1 MDEVNTIKQTNVSSA
16 CITSENEFFREMYSE
31 SGLKSFTIFVFFF
44 LVNLVESVLETGR
57 SVLQERLE
65 KEIRVSVLG
74 QEPWN
79 LETWEFMSKE
89 QLSSLMKNDDF
100 LKKFSSAKKEAQ
112 DKYQWYFIAISVVQ
126 ILSMLL
132 LALGCGKLVIGIVR
146 RNEQP

>member
-1 MDEVNTIKQTNVSSA
+1 MPNQWLLPDGPA
-16 CITSENEFFREMYSE
+16 LR
-31 SGLKSFTIFVFFF
+31 SGTPQSRALWPQGSRVKLKVCFTIFVFFL

-57 SVLQERLE
+57 SVLQERME

-89 QLSSLMKNDDF
+89 QLSNLMKNDDF

>member
-1 MDEVNTIKQTNVSSA
+1 VK
-16 CITSENEFFREMYSE
+16 
-31 SGLKSFTIFVFFF
+31 LKVCFTIFVFFF

-65 KEIRVSVLG
+65 KEIRVSVLS

>member
-1 MDEVNTIKQTNVSSA
+1 
-16 CITSENEFFREMYSE
+16 
-31 SGLKSFTIFVFFF
+31 
-44 LVNLVESVLETGR
+44 
-57 SVLQERLE
+57 
-65 KEIRVSVLG
+65 
-74 QEPWN
+74 
-79 LETWEFMSKE
+79 
-89 QLSSLMKNDDF
+89 MKNDDF

>member
-1 MDEVNTIKQTNVSSA
+1 MK
-16 CITSENEFFREMYSE
+16 
-31 SGLKSFTIFVFFF
+31 LKVCFTIFVFFF

-100 LKKFSSAKKEAQ
+100 LKKFSSDKKEAQ

>member
-1 MDEVNTIKQTNVSSA
+1 MK
-16 CITSENEFFREMYSE
+16 
-31 SGLKSFTIFVFFF
+31 LKVCLTIFVFFL

-57 SVLQERLE
+57 SALQEMME

-74 QEPWN
+74 PEPWD

-89 QLSSLMKNDDF
+89 QLSNLIKNDEF
-100 LKKFSSAKKEAQ
+100 LKQFSSAKQEAQ

-126 ILSMLL
+126 ILLMLL
-132 LALGCGKLVIGIVR
+132 LAFGCGKLVIGIVG

>member
-1 MDEVNTIKQTNVSSA
+1 MQA
-16 CITSENEFFREMYSE
+16 LWPQE
-31 SGLKSFTIFVFFF
+31 SRVKLKVCFTIFVFF
-44 LVNLVESVLETGR
+44 LL
-57 SVLQERLE
+57 
-65 KEIRVSVLG
+65 VSVLG

-89 QLSSLMKNDDF
+89 QLSNLMKNDDF